1 MDRAPAALTWRRIGL
16 WGLGRS
22 AEAGKTRSGRLTWTT
37 TLVKGAGLQSPGAC
51 CPSPPDA
58 DEALPLR
65 AADEAVFPVSADV
78 PLGLTEPPPGPA
90 ATTRSA
96 KITNARTLFGTC
108 FLAFQRLRPARVFS
122 CRLRCRRCN
131 RPIISIKMIGRY
143 QKCKDFIGD
152 LGSCVWTGPAADPA
166 RRLTDRRQ
174 RWIPS
179 QVPALLL
186 LRSTEC
192 LPRYNTVAG
201 RQTESSCSTRC
212 ARGGGSHLLHLQRVL
227 CPGPWPQHWARAGH
241 CRRVLSGACGQ
252 QPPTL
257 QTDHSVVSASEADQV
272 FGRAGADLDPD
283 YRCPRCP

>member
-37 TLVKGAGLQSPGAC
+37 TLVPRKGPGAGLQSPGAC

-108 FLAFQRLRPARVFS
+108 FLAFQRLRPGVRVFS

-131 RPIISIKMIGRY
+131 RPIISIKMIAADIRNAR
-143 QKCKDFIGD
+143 IS
-152 LGSCVWTGPAADPA
+152 LGTWVPAFGLGPPLIPPAA
-166 RRLTDRRQ
+166 
-174 RWIPS
+174 
-179 QVPALLL
+179 
-186 LRSTEC
+186 
-192 LPRYNTVAG
+192 G
-201 RQTESSCSTRC
+201 
-212 ARGGGSHLLHLQRVL
+212 
-227 CPGPWPQHWARAGH
+227 
-241 CRRVLSGACGQ
+241 
-252 QPPTL
+252 
-257 QTDHSVVSASEADQV
+257 
-272 FGRAGADLDPD
+272 
-283 YRCPRCP
+283 

>member
-108 FLAFQRLRPARVFS
+108 FLAFQRLRPGVRVFS

-131 RPIISIKMIGRY
+131 RPIISIKIGRY

-152 LGSCVWTGPAADPA
+152 LGSCVWTGPSADPA

-174 RWIPS
+174 R
-179 QVPALLL
+179 
-186 LRSTEC
+186 R
-192 LPRYNTVAG
+192 
-201 RQTESSCSTRC
+201 
-212 ARGGGSHLLHLQRVL
+212 SHLLHLQR
-227 CPGPWPQHWARAGH
+227 
-241 CRRVLSGACGQ
+241 
-252 QPPTL
+252 
-257 QTDHSVVSASEADQV
+257 
-272 FGRAGADLDPD
+272 
-283 YRCPRCP
+283 

>member
-166 RRLTDRRQ
+166 RRRLTDRRQ

-192 LPRYNTVAG
+192 LPRYNCWQSDRVELQHQVCTWWRKPPAALA
-201 RQTESSCSTRC
+201 TR
-212 ARGGGSHLLHLQRVL
+212 ALPGPLATTLGPGGSLP
-227 CPGPWPQHWARAGH
+227 PGPRTERRLRAAAPDSAN
-241 CRRVLSGACGQ
+241 RPFSGKCQ
-252 QPPTL
+252 
-257 QTDHSVVSASEADQV
+257 
-272 FGRAGADLDPD
+272 
-283 YRCPRCP
+283 